1 MKAHRCIVM
10 VVRTLLLV
18 AGMAALSQSAVAR
31 PSAGGMW
38 GANVDIA
45 QLLPGDPLQL
55 STEVGD
61 AFRLARLAGFNTLRV
76 TSFAEWAPGQRGTS
90 YTSSDW
96 SQVGAQAKRNGF
108 TIVPL
113 IGLSR
118 AESGQVDALQDP
130 KARAHARTL
139 AYRDKV
145 ETVLDG
151 LVPTGCKIVI
161 DLDNE
166 RELDA
171 ERLVQLRTLAAFVR
185 DRYPGVLITVG
196 GWKRQRSNPDASQA
210 AYVANYPDDGAP
222 LADIVDI
229 VSVHLYDE
237 ALSGHRTYGLYARSA
252 DRIPAAVVSYLQR
265 VQSWAKGKPIL
276 VSEFGAPNGVLP
288 TRYRRDLGRIDPVVQ
303 DDTVRSV
310 LHGILKARARRV
322 NVAGA
327 LMWIMAPRGGDAAL
341 HDESNEWSLAVP
353 GRNAETMEVFPA
365 MWEFCRMGIVP
376 SASCSQDFPSEVRL
390 RTADP
395 RKIPN

>member
-1 MKAHRCIVM
+1 MKARRS
-10 VVRTLLLV
+10 VVTALRTIMLV
-18 AGMAALSQSAVAR
+18 VCAAVLNQHAAGE
-31 PSAGGMW
+31 PSDAGMW

-55 STEVGD
+55 STDAGD

-90 YTSSDW
+90 YGSSDW
-96 SQVGAQAKRNGF
+96 GQVGEQARRSGI
-108 TIVPL
+108 TIVPV

-118 AESGQVDALQDP
+118 AESRQVDAVQDP
-130 KARAHARTL
+130 QARARVRTL

-145 ETVLDG
+145 ERVLDG

-171 ERLVQLRTLAAFVR
+171 DRLAQFRTLAAFVR
-185 DRYPGVLITVG
+185 ARYPGVLVTVG
-196 GWKRQRSNPDASQA
+196 GWKRQRANPDASKA

-237 ALSGHRTYGLYARSA
+237 ALAGHRTYGLYARSA
-252 DRIPAAVVSYLQR
+252 DHVPAAVVAYLQR
-265 VQSWAKGKPIL
+265 VRTWAKGKPIL
-276 VSEFGAPNGVLP
+276 ISEFGAPNGVLP
-288 TRYRRDLGRIDPVVQ
+288 TRYRRDLGRIDPAVQ

-310 LHGILKARARRV
+310 LQGVVQARVRHM

-327 LMWIMAPRGGDAAL
+327 LVWIMAPRGGDAAL

-353 GRNAETMEVFPA
+353 GRDTQTLEIFPA
-365 MWEFCRMGIVP
+365 MWAFCRTGVVP
-376 SASCSQDFPSEVRL
+376 SSSCSRDFPSEVRL
-390 RTADP
+390 RTDDL
-395 RKIPN
+395 RRQTY

>member
-1 MKAHRCIVM
+1 MKAHRCFVKA
-10 VVRTLLLV
+10 VRTIMLV
-18 AGMAALSQSAVAR
+18 VCAAALSQHA
-31 PSAGGMW
+31 AGEPGGTGMW

-55 STEVGD
+55 STDMGD
-61 AFRLARLAGFNTLRV
+61 AFRLARLAGLNTLRV

-90 YTSSDW
+90 YGSSDW
-96 SQVGAQAKRNGF
+96 RKVGEQARRSGI
-108 TIVPL
+108 TIVPV

-118 AESGQVDALQDP
+118 AELSQVDAVQDP
-130 KARAHARTL
+130 RARARVRTE

-145 ETVLDG
+145 ERVLDG
-151 LVPTGCKIVI
+151 LVPAGCKIVI

-171 ERLVQLRTLAAFVR
+171 DRLAQFRTLAAFVR
-185 DRYPGVLITVG
+185 ARYPGVLITVG
-196 GWKRQRSNPDASQA
+196 GWKRKRADPDASQA

-237 ALSGHRTYGLYARSA
+237 ALADHRTYGLYARSA
-252 DRIPAAVVSYLQR
+252 DRVPAAVVAYLQR
-265 VQSWAKGKPIL
+265 VRTWAKGKPIL
-276 VSEFGAPNGVLP
+276 ISEFGAPNGVLP
-288 TRYRRDLGRIDPVVQ
+288 TRYRRDRGRIDPAVQ
-303 DDTVRSV
+303 DDTVRGV
-310 LHGILKARARRV
+310 LQGIMQARARRM

-327 LMWIMAPRGGDAAL
+327 LVWILVPRGGEAAL

-353 GRNAETMEVFPA
+353 GRDSRTLEIFPA
-365 MWEFCRMGIVP
+365 MWAFCRMGVVP
-376 SASCSQDFPSEVRL
+376 SSSCSQDFPFEVRL

-395 RKIPN
+395 QRLPN